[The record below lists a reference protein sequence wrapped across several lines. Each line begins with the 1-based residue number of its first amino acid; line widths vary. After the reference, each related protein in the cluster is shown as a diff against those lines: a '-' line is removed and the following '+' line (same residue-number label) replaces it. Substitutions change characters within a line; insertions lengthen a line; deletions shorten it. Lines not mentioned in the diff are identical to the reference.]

1 MYPPGYRLHARDIII
16 CPTCNPSQPG
26 RAYTVDAELKKIVY
40 LQDNGEPILD
50 WKEPKRFM
58 IGDEIQAHYV
68 AE

>member
-1 MYPPGYRLHARDIII
+1 M
-16 CPTCNPSQPG
+16 
-26 RAYTVDAELKKIVY
+26 DAELKKIVY

-58 IGDEIQAHYV
+58 IGDEIQAHYA